1 MSEIYP
7 KRISG
12 QDSADAI
19 GAGVPSFGG
28 AGDCA
33 PGFAKEFEGALSNL
47 SELDSSGKLREDSI
61 QNAKAIIKNW
71 KPPTDQQIE
80 RILFKMRNELL
91 A

>member
-7 KRISG
+7 KKISG
-12 QDSADAI
+12 QDSANAI
-19 GAGVPSFGG
+19 GSGAPSLGG
-28 AGDCA
+28 AGECA

-47 SELDSSGKLREDSI
+47 SELDSSGKLRDAI
-61 QNAKAIIKNW
+61 QNAKAIIKDW
-71 KPPTDQQIE
+71 KPPTDQQID